1 MAVGTARATPSTGNS
16 CSIRDLTVAYR
27 VGGQEYPAVRDVH
40 LDIPAGEVT
49 AVIGESGSG
58 KTTLAMAMLNA
69 VQPPG
74 RIVSGTVSYSDV
86 GDILTMD
93 GRHLRRVRG
102 DHVSMVFQTAQNSLN
117 PLKRIGSQV
126 LDLARSHGRRD
137 TKAVLREAAKLC
149 TQMSLN
155 ADRVLTSYQ
164 HELSGGMR
172 QRVGIMLALVLHPR
186 VVLLDEPT
194 TALDVLSQSEV
205 LQILRDL
212 QQELQFSAVLI
223 THDMGVVAE
232 LADRVAVMYAGQ
244 VVERGR
250 TQQVLID
257 PMHPYTRALI
267 ASIPRLTGDP
277 LEARA
282 LPGLPPALTTIPA
295 QGCVFRHRCSY
306 HPPIADTE
314 TPEMRNM
321 GEDHWVACHLAGQ
334 LDDRS
339 R

>member
-1 MAVGTARATPSTGNS
+1 MAVRAVSSADISGTS
-16 CSIRDLTVAYR
+16 CTIRGLTVAYR
-27 VGGQEYPAVRDVH
+27 VGGQNYPAVREVD
-40 LDIPAGEVT
+40 LDISAGEVT

-74 RIVSGTVSYSDV
+74 RIVSGTVSYEGV
-86 GDILTMD
+86 GDILSMD
-93 GRHLRRVRG
+93 GRRLQRLRG

-126 LDLARSHGRRD
+126 LDLARSHGHKD
-137 TKAVLREAAKLC
+137 TKAALREAAALC
-149 TQMSLN
+149 TRMSLN
-155 ADRVLTSYQ
+155 PDRVLTSYQ

-172 QRVGIMLALVLHPR
+172 QRVGIMLALVLRPR

-212 QQELQFSAVLI
+212 QRERRFSAVLI

-232 LADRVAVMYAGQ
+232 LADRVAVMYAGL
-244 VVERGR
+244 VVEQGR
-250 TQQVLID
+250 TRQVLTD

-277 LEARA
+277 LQTRA
-282 LPGLPPALTTIPA
+282 LPGLPPALTTIPP
-295 QGCVFRHRCSY
+295 QGCVFRGRCSY

-314 TPEMRNM
+314 TPVMRNM
-321 GEDHWVACHLAGQ
+321 GDDHWVACHLAGQ

-339 R
+339 N